1 MLILAAASVWGF
13 TSPHYEAAF
22 LSASADPSSM
32 GTTVSPIS
40 VTMQCVI
47 SLTIQYI
54 FIFTGLGIVRSVLD
68 FRGVAHSSSAVC
80 KALKHGSETMFY
92 APMVCL
98 MMLGLRM
105 RVLQLTKGT
114 GNPPE
119 WVQLCMHSVTYAI
132 LVNTLLVMLIPVFVG
147 TTVEVTDSGELD
159 TAAGNPFESKVLAIV
174 FTVVRYLV
182 VLGLYVG
189 FGGIIVGVFTFEP
202 PKGVWDGPV
211 TPVSP
216 AVKCTVILSSGFFFV
231 YLCQAISRSYTQF
244 TGSSGLSHFESVM
257 AKAADTFALAPM
269 LCAIFLA
276 ARMRALQMDPIS
288 GNPQPWAQNCF
299 FACTYGVITM
309 TVLAVLVP
317 LLLNGKVKPGGT
329 EGEVAFELPENGVM
343 SKVLTVC
350 RFLAMFSIY
359 AGFTAVVCS
368 VFTMEHPEGD
378 HLTPPLSATM
388 QCVLNLSFQYFLIY
402 FLLWVFTTVED
413 FFPSF
418 NLSAIK
424 DAIESAKSTVQFAP
438 MLAVLFIGTRM
449 RALQLSD
456 NEGAPQ
462 KWVQSGM
469 FLATWSL
476 MIQFTMCLLL
486 PLFTGT
492 KYTPDSLDGST
503 RAENPV
509 ANIYGAYVVT
519 FLRYFALL
527 ALMGGVATVIT
538 GMFLMTPETANGGG
552 SVPVLDMV
560 PEPVGVND
568 MPGAKPGMEGVGG
581 TVGAGANGVAGA
593 SEAVT
598 G

>member
-1 MLILAAASVWGF
+1 
-13 TSPHYEAAF
+13 
-22 LSASADPSSM
+22 
-32 GTTVSPIS
+32 
-40 VTMQCVI
+40 
-47 SLTIQYI
+47 
-54 FIFTGLGIVRSVLD
+54 
-68 FRGVAHSSSAVC
+68 
-80 KALKHGSETMFY
+80 
-92 APMVCL
+92 
-98 MMLGLRM
+98 
-105 RVLQLTKGT
+105 
-114 GNPPE
+114 
-119 WVQLCMHSVTYAI
+119 
-132 LVNTLLVMLIPVFVG
+132 
-147 TTVEVTDSGELD
+147 
-159 TAAGNPFESKVLAIV
+159 
-174 FTVVRYLV
+174 
-182 VLGLYVG
+182 
-189 FGGIIVGVFTFEP
+189 
-202 PKGVWDGPV
+202 
-211 TPVSP
+211 
-216 AVKCTVILSSGFFFV
+216 
-231 YLCQAISRSYTQF
+231 
-244 TGSSGLSHFESVM
+244 
-257 AKAADTFALAPM
+257 
-269 LCAIFLA
+269 
-276 ARMRALQMDPIS
+276 
-288 GNPQPWAQNCF
+288 
-299 FACTYGVITM
+299 
-309 TVLAVLVP
+309 
-317 LLLNGKVKPGGT
+317 
-329 EGEVAFELPENGVM
+329 
-343 SKVLTVC
+343 
-350 RFLAMFSIY
+350 
-359 AGFTAVVCS
+359 
-368 VFTMEHPEGD
+368 
-378 HLTPPLSATM
+378 M

-402 FLLWVFTTVED
+402 FLLWVFMTVED
-413 FFPSF
+413 FSNFD
-418 NLSAIK
+418 LSAIK

-538 GMFLMTPETANGGG
+538 GMLLMTPETANGGG

-568 MPGAKPGMEGVGG
+568 MPGAKAGMEGVGG